1 MISATALKASQCRA
15 HSAQLRFR
23 PPNQRIKQTSALA
36 EREKQKMQLSHSLA
50 EPRPP
55 GIALRSRSKT
65 ANGPCSF
72 AIRWLSLKVASDP
85 RTKINQRTARNGYLA
100 ALMFTTDIRSVLV
113 NRIGPAD
120 PPYAAPPVL
129 MKLMS
134 PLRSTRATFIFDRS
148 SVFALRRIS
157 SSRSCSEI

>member
-23 PPNQRIKQTSALA
+23 PPHQRIKQTSALA

-85 RTKINQRTARNGYLA
+85 RTKMNQRTLCSPPNGYLA
-100 ALMFTTDIRSVLV
+100 ALMFTTDIANKRAEKKACHSAQLM
-113 NRIGPAD
+113 RM
-120 PPYAAPPVL
+120 PYFQFPVINDL
-129 MKLMS
+129 IVES
-134 PLRSTRATFIFDRS
+134 
-148 SVFALRRIS
+148 
-157 SSRSCSEI
+157 

>member
-15 HSAQLRFR
+15 HSVQLRFR
-23 PPNQRIKQTSALA
+23 PPHQRIKQTSALA

-85 RTKINQRTARNGYLA
+85 KTKMNQRTARNGYLA
-100 ALMFTTDIRSVLV
+100 ALMFITDI
-113 NRIGPAD
+113 
-120 PPYAAPPVL
+120 
-129 MKLMS
+129 
-134 PLRSTRATFIFDRS
+134 ATS
-148 SVFALRRIS
+148 SVSAGTLTLCFPRPNQATLRKNSRR
-157 SSRSCSEI
+157 RSCLRFYRQEKLACAYVTFPKTKSNPVGV